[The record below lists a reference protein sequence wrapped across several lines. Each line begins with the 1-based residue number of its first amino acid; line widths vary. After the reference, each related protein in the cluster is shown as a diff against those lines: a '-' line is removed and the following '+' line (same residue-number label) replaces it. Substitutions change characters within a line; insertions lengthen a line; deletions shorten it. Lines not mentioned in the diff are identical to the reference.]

1 MLVEF
6 SVENYRS
13 FKERQTLS
21 MVASEDEAM
30 LSSNS
35 FPMPK
40 TKDLHLLTS
49 AVIYGANASGKSNLL
64 RAMQTLQKIV
74 VSSASRMQMGD
85 KFDIEPFLLNA
96 ESKQQPTS
104 FEVIF
109 INNQIRYEYGLTLD
123 EKRVYEEWLLA
134 YPKGQAKI

>member
-13 FKERQTLS
+13 FKERQTFS

-35 FPMPK
+35 FLMPK
-40 TKDLHLLTS
+40 TKDLRLLTS

-64 RAMQTLQKIV
+64 RAMQTLRDIV
-74 VSSASRMQMGD
+74 VRSASRMQMGD
-85 KFDIEPFLLNA
+85 KFDIEQFLLDT
-96 ESKQQPTS
+96 ECQKQPTG

-109 INNQIRYEYGLTLD
+109 IHDKIRYEYGLSLD
-123 EKRVYEEWLLA
+123 QKRVYNVYLNSLKH
-134 YPKGQAKI
+134 Y